1 MQEMFNW
8 TENSKPRNRLSH
20 TYEPIQPYL
29 FLGLIEY
36 SRATVVLDIG
46 ANVGLY
52 SLTSSIGPSVKRIIS
67 FEPEEQAYNELI
79 ENITINGLSKLVDP
93 VLKLV
98 SDTNQTLSF
107 GVHSALSGI
116 NGVLDSS
123 IHDKALFQEIREL
136 DSVTLD
142 SYFNYK
148 DTTLAVKIDVEG
160 HELQVLMG
168 AEKLLKRNPTVIQIE
183 HYVGNGIDEL
193 LSSMGYIRIHS
204 AGHDYYYSNIA
215 NFQCA
220 EFVNRAISHA
230 HALMI
235 DHSTGALQ
243 SDNLLSQSL
252 TLNFEIK
259 DKKLNGRAGLKSDM
273 FFDGPL
279 EYAFYLIK
287 NGEKLDTQWYSETY
301 TCEFDLPEKH
311 TGYSLKGF
319 VREVNNPKKMT
330 SSEILISRHEVEHG
344 ARSSSPNSYNSP
356 LKNAEGTRSPVSCHY
371 ELDFESLLVNL
382 PILKGNNIIL
392 LGSSH
397 LKSETEALLSGHFR
411 KVVSISYKNLV
422 QKIQF
427 TPAGKYEH
435 ISASSQFEL
444 FDAIRKVKDIDKGQN
459 CFVILDS
466 LFDTLPFS
474 EPLIKKLT
482 EQLDTTDVLACQAL
496 TDKSY
501 RDLLGQNSE
510 HLILIPAKS
519 TIEKNRSTMYEKI
532 DTGKQSEFSNVI
544 GKLNFNL

>member
-1 MQEMFNW
+1 MHRLFNN
-8 TENSKPRNRLSH
+8 TEKSQIRHGLTHKF
-20 TYEPIQPYL
+20 EPIQPYL
-29 FLGLIEY
+29 FLGFIEY
-36 SRATVVLDIG
+36 SGASIVIDIG
-46 ANVGLY
+46 ANVGFYTL
-52 SLTSSIGPSVKRIIS
+52 LSSMGDSVKRIIS

-79 ENITINGLSKLVDP
+79 ENISINGLSKLVEP

-98 SDTNQTLSF
+98 SDTNQTLGF

-123 IHDKALFQEIREL
+123 IHDKTLFQEIRDL

-142 SYFNYK
+142 SYFNYI

-183 HYVGNGIDEL
+183 HYVGNGIDQL
-193 LSSMGYIRIHS
+193 LSSMGYFRIHS

-235 DHSTGALQ
+235 DHSTGSLQ
-243 SDNLLSQSL
+243 SENLLSQSL
-252 TLNFEIK
+252 TLSFEIK
-259 DKKLNGRAGLKSDM
+259 DKKLNGSARLKSDM

-287 NGEKLDTQWYSETY
+287 NGEKLNTQWYSTEAV
-301 TCEFDLPEKH
+301 CEFDLPEEC

-330 SSEILISRHEVEHG
+330 SSEILVSGHEVEHG
-344 ARSSSPNSYNSP
+344 ARSSSPDSYNSP
-356 LKNAEGTRSPVSCHY
+356 LINAEGIRSPVSCHY

-382 PILKGNNIIL
+382 PTLKGNSIIL
-392 LGSSH
+392 MGASR
-397 LKSETEALLSGHFR
+397 LKRETEALLSSHFS
-411 KVVSISYKNLV
+411 KVVSISYKNPF
-422 QKIQF
+422 QEIQF

-435 ISASSQFEL
+435 ISASSQVEL
-444 FDAIRKVKDIDKGQN
+444 FDIIRRVKSIDKEQN

-496 TDKSY
+496 TDKSF
-501 RDLLGQNSE
+501 RDLLGQYSE

-519 TIEKNRSTMYEKI
+519 TIEKKRSTMYEKI
-532 DTGKQSEFSNVI
+532 DTGKQSEFSSVI
-544 GKLNFNL
+544 GKLNFKL